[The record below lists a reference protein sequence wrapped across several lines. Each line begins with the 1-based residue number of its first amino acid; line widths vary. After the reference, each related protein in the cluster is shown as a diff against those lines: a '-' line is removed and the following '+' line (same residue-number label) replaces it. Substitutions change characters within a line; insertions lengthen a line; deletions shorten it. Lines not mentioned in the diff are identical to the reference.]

1 MHINEAIL
9 AKRTSVMLCI
19 LLLKREMF
27 RDELEWYGRLK
38 VKNQTMVLPEN
49 EAAQYKRLQVISDW
63 VENSYY
69 PEQLGTPE

>member
-9 AKRTSVMLCI
+9 AKRASVMLCI
-19 LLLKREMF
+19 SLLKREMF

-38 VKNQTMVLPEN
+38 VKSQTMVLPEN